1 MSAAK
6 QESRNK
12 PKLVQNLRM
21 SASYKGFQSEAAWT
35 GCHIFSMFSNPE
47 IDRSNP
53 VRRTY
58 SPKLTLEA
66 MKLTASNPP
75 LTLALPVE
83 LAFLLLHRCLVAPR
97 QTWHGWWCA
106 RSCCFL
112 PSLGKHNVGKYQL
125 ALILYIVIWMDL
137 IICCTWLQG
146 TMGAHLRRNHPV
158 LLHHHRG

>member
-1 MSAAK
+1 MF
-6 QESRNK
+6 
-12 PKLVQNLRM
+12 LVPLLCMFIALLSTLDINISNAIFQTTIDH
-21 SASYKGFQSEAAWT
+21 ASNACLPHNCLLLGLMSEA
-35 GCHIFSMFSNPE
+35 IL
-47 IDRSNP
+47 
-53 VRRTY
+53 VRFR
-58 SPKLTLEA
+58 
-66 MKLTASNPP
+66 
-75 LTLALPVE
+75 
-83 LAFLLLHRCLVAPR
+83 LAFLLLHRCPVAPR